1 MNLINITLVSLPL
14 ATNLETITAS
24 YNATRHTEATHTF
37 LPTELLVIRICILL
51 LIVYIL
57 WFIIRWALFTNST
70 VSLGTRPTRLLNKC
84 LIPMLALLVLG
95 RDYIFRYCMVI
106 VNSGGGAI

>member
-14 ATNLETITAS
+14 ATNLETITAT
-24 YNATRHTEATHTF
+24 YNATRHTEATCTF

-84 LIPMLALLVLG
+84 LIPMLAFG
-95 RDYIFRYCMVI
+95 RSGTRLYFPLCMVM
-106 VNSGGGAI
+106 VNSGGGTI